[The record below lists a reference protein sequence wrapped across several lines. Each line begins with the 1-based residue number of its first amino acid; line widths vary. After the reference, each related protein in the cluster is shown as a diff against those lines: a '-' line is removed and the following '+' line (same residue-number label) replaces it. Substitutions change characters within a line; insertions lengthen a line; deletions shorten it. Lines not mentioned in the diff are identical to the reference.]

1 MAVWNKTKEDD
12 GWMHRGRDRRSLSG
26 IWVVGRTYPVA
37 SGLLTSC
44 GSASMNSF
52 VLSMLPYAAAFQTS
66 STGCSSGLPGS
77 AAMTTT
83 SWRNSLGRPDWVVDR
98 GTRDPT
104 ASRAVA
110 VHRRLPRDHRAVG
123 RSRRS
128 RGVPSPLSP
137 RLSAGSVSCC
147 LDARETCSH
156 LQLINDRDSPFR
168 RCLLDRR
175 LKARDGE
182 TRESFQKA

>member
-1 MAVWNKTKEDD
+1 MD
-12 GWMHRGRDRRSLSG
+12 
-26 IWVVGRTYPVA
+26 A
-37 SGLLTSC
+37 SGARSEISL
-44 GSASMNSF
+44 
-52 VLSMLPYAAAFQTS
+52 
-66 STGCSSGLPGS
+66 
-77 AAMTTT
+77 
-83 SWRNSLGRPDWVVDR
+83 WDLGRGGAYVPGGVGFVDQLRVRLDELLRLVHVAVRGSFPDVVHGLLLGLAGLSSHDDDLLAQFFGTSRLGGMVDR

-110 VHRRLPRDHRAVG
+110 VHRRLPCDHRAVG

-175 LKARDGE
+175 LKARDCE
-182 TRESFQKA
+182 TRESFQSA

>member
-1 MAVWNKTKEDD
+1 
-12 GWMHRGRDRRSLSG
+12 MHRGRDRRSLSG
-26 IWVVGRTYPVA
+26 IWVVGRRTYPVA

-98 GTRDPT
+98 GTRDPA
-104 ASRAVA
+104 ASRAWRFTGGYRAITVRW
-110 VHRRLPRDHRAVG
+110 VDRDA
-123 RSRRS
+123 
-128 RGVPSPLSP
+128 RGACL
-137 RLSAGSVSCC
+137 RLSLSTAERGKCVVLLGRAG
-147 LDARETCSH
+147 D
-156 LQLINDRDSPFR
+156 
-168 RCLLDRR
+168 LLAPTAHQRPR
-175 LKARDGE
+175 FAFPSLSA
-182 TRESFQKA
+182 

>member
-1 MAVWNKTKEDD
+1 MDAS
-12 GWMHRGRDRRSLSG
+12 GARSEISLG

-83 SWRNSLGRPDWVVDR
+83 YRRNSLGRPDWVVWSIGGRVTRRRRERWRFTGGYRAITVRWVDETLAGRAFASLSTAER
-98 GTRDPT
+98 GKCVVLLGRAGDLLAPT
-104 ASRAVA
+104 AHQR
-110 VHRRLPRDHRAVG
+110 PRFAF
-123 RSRRS
+123 
-128 RGVPSPLSP
+128 PS
-137 RLSAGSVSCC
+137 LSA
-147 LDARETCSH
+147 
-156 LQLINDRDSPFR
+156 
-168 RCLLDRR
+168 
-175 LKARDGE
+175 
-182 TRESFQKA
+182 

>member
-1 MAVWNKTKEDD
+1 
-12 GWMHRGRDRRSLSG
+12 MHRGRDRRSLSG
-26 IWVVGRTYPVA
+26 IWVVGRRTYPVA

-83 SWRNSLGRPDWVVDR
+83 YRRNSLGRPGWVVDR

-110 VHRRLPRDHRAVG
+110 VHRRLPCDHRAVG

-175 LKARDGE
+175 LKARDCE
-182 TRESFQKA
+182 TRESFQSA